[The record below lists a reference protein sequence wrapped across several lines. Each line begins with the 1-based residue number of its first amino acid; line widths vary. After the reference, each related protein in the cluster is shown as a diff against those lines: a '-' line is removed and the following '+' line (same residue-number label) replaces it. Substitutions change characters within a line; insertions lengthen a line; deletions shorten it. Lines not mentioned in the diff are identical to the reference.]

1 MEQHSESQKAVLI
14 VEDNDL
20 ARQTVADLLRR
31 EGYQVVEAANGR
43 EALTCL
49 RDGPRP
55 DLILLDMLMPVL
67 DGWLFLRRW
76 RREEP
81 KPPVPI
87 VITTGTI
94 LTREWATDQGC
105 QGFLRK
111 PFDVEPLFAEIRRCL
126 GEPGQ
131 GPDGTLDSGNT
142 MSQ

>member
-1 MEQHSESQKAVLI
+1 MEQQREPQKAVLI

-20 ARQTVADLLRR
+20 AREALAAMLRR
-31 EGYQVVEAANGR
+31 EGYEVAEAANGR
-43 EALTCL
+43 EALVRL
-49 RDGPRP
+49 RAGPMP
-55 DLILLDMLMPVL
+55 DLILLDMLMPIL

-76 RREEP
+76 RWEEP
-81 KPPVPI
+81 RPPVPI

-126 GEPGQ
+126 GDPGRAPDRTPAGGEPLS
-131 GPDGTLDSGNT
+131 P
-142 MSQ
+142 